1 MALTGPQQMD
11 RAGFLAVRST
21 IAKVFDLD
29 ARLPGQVF
37 AGNRD
42 DALFC
47 EFDVLLAPDLW
58 PAMQTMARWH
68 GDEQIDLLVL
78 DPDPDE
84 FYQCQYGMY
93 PAASLPVDG
102 DEDDYWNA
110 VGFDSTP
117 DVMGS
122 IHFSAEVVAITGKSG
137 KWGVWGERGPEVAVF
152 RGFPDAASRDEWRE
166 SYGPFLD
173 APEALQSYIS
183 MAFQDQIVPADYAAT
198 LLGNYGP

>member
-1 MALTGPQQMD
+1 MD
-11 RAGFLAVRST
+11 REGFLAVRST

-37 AGNRD
+37 ADDLG

-68 GDEQIDLLVL
+68 GDEQIDLLVPA
-78 DPDPDE
+78 PDTDE
-84 FYQCQYGMY
+84 FYQREHGMY

-102 DEDDYWNA
+102 DEDDYWDA

-117 DVMGS
+117 DIMSS

-152 RGFPDAASRDEWRE
+152 RGFPDAASREEWRK

-173 APEALQSYIS
+173 ASEALQSYIS
-183 MAFQDQIVPADYAAT
+183 RAFRDRIVPADYAAA
-198 LLGNYGP
+198 LLENYRP